1 MNILTWPNM
10 QCSIKLTIVQ
20 SFNVHKSNDHLQPLF
35 FLSKIMHVIFIYL
48 VYLSRIHMDSLNRI
62 LSIFMSLIMECLSY
76 VCARAWMLSFF
87 FSDGVFSFVIIP
99 ATRLSDYEYCE
110 QSQFCPQ
117 FLWQTTTVRRVS
129 LVTIQFYHL

>member
-1 MNILTWPNM
+1 MSQFLEVRIWIKLLCCPVICTLNLLVYEHINLAKYAMFN
-10 QCSIKLTIVQ
+10 QVNYCSIFSCSQKQWSPVA
-20 SFNVHKSNDHLQPLF
+20 LF

-110 QSQFCPQ
+110 
-117 FLWQTTTVRRVS
+117 
-129 LVTIQFYHL
+129 